1 MRSVIQ
7 YFIKYPIAA
16 NLLIVTLLILGLF
29 GYRELKTTFFPE
41 RPSRIITVQAIY
53 PGASPEEVE
62 EGIVNKIEDNLKGL
76 TGLEQVTSSS
86 SENSGNITIE
96 VQRGYDTDL
105 ILQDVKNSIDRI
117 NSFPVGMEP
126 LVIFKQENIGFAISF
141 ALSGEV
147 DLRTLKAEARKI
159 EDDLLAMDE
168 ISKVA
173 LSGFPE
179 EEIEIAFNEDK
190 LRAYDLTFSQAAA
203 AVRGANLDITGGS
216 IKGDREEYLIRARN
230 KSYYAQGLKDI
241 IVKKSPDGGIV
252 YLYQVA
258 EVRDRWAD
266 NPDRTYLN
274 DQPSV
279 TITVS
284 NTLEEDMITITD
296 KVNEYIE
303 TFNSRESIIKA
314 TVIRDGSIVLRQ
326 RMKVLSD
333 NGIIGFFLVILSL
346 AMFLHWRLAF
356 WVALAIPICFAGMF
370 AIAPMLGIS
379 INVISLFGM
388 IVVIGI
394 LVDDGIV
401 VSENIYQR
409 YEMGDEPVVAAT
421 NGTMMVL
428 PAVFS
433 AILTTVIAFS
443 TFFFIEGRL
452 GDIFG
457 ELSIV
462 VIVTLVFSLIEAA
475 LTLPTHISHSLV
487 KVKEP
492 NKVMKAFDATMAFMR
507 DRMYAPILKFV
518 IKNKWITL
526 TGMVALLW
534 ITFGSFTGGIIQST
548 FFPNIERDNISVELK
563 MPAGTRD
570 YITMEVLDRL
580 EKSAWEANAILSKEY
595 YNDEKQAILNVEKKI
610 GPSTYVGNVNITL
623 LDGEARDPLT
633 TREIINKIR
642 ELTGPVYEAEQLTFG
657 SFSPFGKP
665 ISISLVGSDKEAL
678 ASATEEVKHELKQ
691 LAELQDVVDDNLEGL
706 QEIQITLK
714 EKAKYLGLQ
723 VTDVLSQ
730 VRQGFFGAE
739 AQRLQRGQDE
749 VRVWVR
755 YDLENR
761 NDITQ
766 LSNMRIK
773 LADGSEY
780 PVGELVD
787 LEQARGVISINH
799 IDGRREIKIEA
810 DVANDKVSVSDLTSN
825 IKEEIVPA
833 VLKNYPSVSAL
844 YEGQNR
850 EQQRSQESIQKIFP
864 IVLLLMFIVIALTFN
879 SISQAFILLATIPF
893 GFIGVGWGHWMM
905 EAPISLFSFLGI
917 IALVGIMVNDGLVF
931 VTTYNNHL
939 EMGMEQDRALFQ
951 TGMSRF
957 RAIFLTTATTVLGLA
972 PIIADKSTQAQFLIP
987 MAISVSFGLVAAT
1000 IVILVL
1006 LPSLLMIGNRV
1017 KLYAYYAW
1025 YGERPAPRMVEPAVE
1040 GRHSQPLIY
1049 AIGGLLMVAGF
1060 VAIIMLLNKLAGFL
1074 I

>member
-409 YEMGDEPVVAAT
+409 YEMG
-421 NGTMMVL
+421 M
-428 PAVFS
+428 
-433 AILTTVIAFS
+433 
-443 TFFFIEGRL
+443 
-452 GDIFG
+452 
-457 ELSIV
+457 
-462 VIVTLVFSLIEAA
+462 
-475 LTLPTHISHSLV
+475 
-487 KVKEP
+487 
-492 NKVMKAFDATMAFMR
+492 
-507 DRMYAPILKFV
+507 
-518 IKNKWITL
+518 
-526 TGMVALLW
+526 
-534 ITFGSFTGGIIQST
+534 
-548 FFPNIERDNISVELK
+548 
-563 MPAGTRD
+563 
-570 YITMEVLDRL
+570 
-580 EKSAWEANAILSKEY
+580 
-595 YNDEKQAILNVEKKI
+595 
-610 GPSTYVGNVNITL
+610 
-623 LDGEARDPLT
+623 
-633 TREIINKIR
+633 
-642 ELTGPVYEAEQLTFG
+642 
-657 SFSPFGKP
+657 
-665 ISISLVGSDKEAL
+665 
-678 ASATEEVKHELKQ
+678 
-691 LAELQDVVDDNLEGL
+691 
-706 QEIQITLK
+706 
-714 EKAKYLGLQ
+714 
-723 VTDVLSQ
+723 
-730 VRQGFFGAE
+730 
-739 AQRLQRGQDE
+739 
-749 VRVWVR
+749 
-755 YDLENR
+755 NR
-761 NDITQ
+761 
-766 LSNMRIK
+766 S
-773 LADGSEY
+773 
-780 PVGELVD
+780 
-787 LEQARGVISINH
+787 
-799 IDGRREIKIEA
+799 
-810 DVANDKVSVSDLTSN
+810 
-825 IKEEIVPA
+825 
-833 VLKNYPSVSAL
+833 
-844 YEGQNR
+844 
-850 EQQRSQESIQKIFP
+850 
-864 IVLLLMFIVIALTFN
+864 
-879 SISQAFILLATIPF
+879 
-893 GFIGVGWGHWMM
+893 
-905 EAPISLFSFLGI
+905 
-917 IALVGIMVNDGLVF
+917 
-931 VTTYNNHL
+931 
-939 EMGMEQDRALFQ
+939 
-951 TGMSRF
+951 
-957 RAIFLTTATTVLGLA
+957 
-972 PIIADKSTQAQFLIP
+972 
-987 MAISVSFGLVAAT
+987 
-1000 IVILVL
+1000 L
-1006 LPSLLMIGNRV
+1006 LPPM
-1017 KLYAYYAW
+1017 
-1025 YGERPAPRMVEPAVE
+1025 EP
-1040 GRHSQPLIY
+1040 
-1049 AIGGLLMVAGF
+1049 
-1060 VAIIMLLNKLAGFL
+1060 
-1074 I
+1074 

>member
-356 WVALAIPICFAGMF
+356 GWPLRFRFVFAGMF

-379 INVISLFGM
+379 INVIS
-388 IVVIGI
+388 
-394 LVDDGIV
+394 
-401 VSENIYQR
+401 
-409 YEMGDEPVVAAT
+409 
-421 NGTMMVL
+421 
-428 PAVFS
+428 
-433 AILTTVIAFS
+433 
-443 TFFFIEGRL
+443 
-452 GDIFG
+452 
-457 ELSIV
+457 
-462 VIVTLVFSLIEAA
+462 
-475 LTLPTHISHSLV
+475 
-487 KVKEP
+487 
-492 NKVMKAFDATMAFMR
+492 
-507 DRMYAPILKFV
+507 
-518 IKNKWITL
+518 
-526 TGMVALLW
+526 
-534 ITFGSFTGGIIQST
+534 
-548 FFPNIERDNISVELK
+548 
-563 MPAGTRD
+563 
-570 YITMEVLDRL
+570 
-580 EKSAWEANAILSKEY
+580 
-595 YNDEKQAILNVEKKI
+595 
-610 GPSTYVGNVNITL
+610 
-623 LDGEARDPLT
+623 
-633 TREIINKIR
+633 
-642 ELTGPVYEAEQLTFG
+642 
-657 SFSPFGKP
+657 
-665 ISISLVGSDKEAL
+665 
-678 ASATEEVKHELKQ
+678 
-691 LAELQDVVDDNLEGL
+691 
-706 QEIQITLK
+706 
-714 EKAKYLGLQ
+714 
-723 VTDVLSQ
+723 
-730 VRQGFFGAE
+730 
-739 AQRLQRGQDE
+739 
-749 VRVWVR
+749 
-755 YDLENR
+755 
-761 NDITQ
+761 
-766 LSNMRIK
+766 
-773 LADGSEY
+773 
-780 PVGELVD
+780 
-787 LEQARGVISINH
+787 
-799 IDGRREIKIEA
+799 
-810 DVANDKVSVSDLTSN
+810 
-825 IKEEIVPA
+825 
-833 VLKNYPSVSAL
+833 
-844 YEGQNR
+844 
-850 EQQRSQESIQKIFP
+850 
-864 IVLLLMFIVIALTFN
+864 
-879 SISQAFILLATIPF
+879 
-893 GFIGVGWGHWMM
+893 
-905 EAPISLFSFLGI
+905 FLG
-917 IALVGIMVNDGLVF
+917 
-931 VTTYNNHL
+931 
-939 EMGMEQDRALFQ
+939 
-951 TGMSRF
+951 
-957 RAIFLTTATTVLGLA
+957 
-972 PIIADKSTQAQFLIP
+972 
-987 MAISVSFGLVAAT
+987 
-1000 IVILVL
+1000 
-1006 LPSLLMIGNRV
+1006 
-1017 KLYAYYAW
+1017 
-1025 YGERPAPRMVEPAVE
+1025 
-1040 GRHSQPLIY
+1040 
-1049 AIGGLLMVAGF
+1049 
-1060 VAIIMLLNKLAGFL
+1060 
-1074 I
+1074 